1 MTMMMM
7 VVVGRGREFLCVDFF
22 AMHGCVGFLFN
33 EFCTLQYL
41 ILVLM
46 VLLLGLVGPMRSSWV
61 ESVHDNL
68 LGALNLSSTE
78 GTALI
83 RGGNVIKINSNFN

>member
-1 MTMMMM
+1 M
-7 VVVGRGREFLCVDFF
+7 CVDFF
-22 AMHGCVGFLFN
+22 CDALDFLFN

-46 VLLLGLVGPMRSSWV
+46 VLLLGLVGPMRSSGV
-61 ESVHDNL
+61 ESVDDNL

-83 RGGNVIKINSNFN
+83 RGGNEIKINFNFN

>member
-1 MTMMMM
+1 MMMM
-7 VVVGRGREFLCVDFF
+7 VVVGGGREFLCVDFF
-22 AMHGCVGFLFN
+22 AMHGCVGFFLMR
-33 EFCTLQYL
+33 TLQYL

-46 VLLLGLVGPMRSSWV
+46 VLLLGLVSPMSSSWV
-61 ESVHDNL
+61 ESVYDNL

-83 RGGNVIKINSNFN
+83 RGENVIKINSNFN